1 MPSSVTANGTAL
13 DYTIKKGVQ
22 GWHFEGNTLT
32 TVITVASIPTSQ
44 ATVIHVQRPMDLIQ
58 RRAELDG
65 FAGNM
70 TRLRQAY
77 DTLNKTFPLAW
88 SPDSLVDVMQT
99 GDRLSYH
106 PETVSDELTHF
117 HAELPK
123 AIADVTKMK
132 TAITPEDQK
141 KIAEI
146 LGTNWQHSIVA
157 HLSTYQSDVAA
168 GMAQMQDVTTS
179 IDEASPAQ

>member
-1 MPSSVTANGTAL
+1 M
-13 DYTIKKGVQ
+13 
-22 GWHFEGNTLT
+22 
-32 TVITVASIPTSQ
+32 
-44 ATVIHVQRPMDLIQ
+44 VIHVARPMNLI
-58 RRAELDG
+58 RRRTELDG

-70 TRLRQAY
+70 TRLRQVY

-123 AIADVTKMK
+123 AIADVNKMK
-132 TAITPEDQK
+132 TAITPADQK
-141 KIAEI
+141 KIANI

-157 HLSTYQSDVAA
+157 HLATYQSDVAS
-168 GMAQMQDVTTS
+168 GMAQIQDVSTS
-179 IDEASPAQ
+179 PLSRSSTK

>member
-1 MPSSVTANGTAL
+1 
-13 DYTIKKGVQ
+13 
-22 GWHFEGNTLT
+22 
-32 TVITVASIPTSQ
+32 
-44 ATVIHVQRPMDLIQ
+44 MDLIQ

-141 KIAEI
+141 KIAKI

-157 HLSTYQSDVAA
+157 HLATYQGDVAS
-168 GMAQMQDVTTS
+168 GMAQMQDVATS
-179 IDEASPAQ
+179 ANEASSSKVAEDFADRIHASSLRPNAIGKIATLDSESRRCGWAA

>member
-1 MPSSVTANGTAL
+1 M
-13 DYTIKKGVQ
+13 
-22 GWHFEGNTLT
+22 
-32 TVITVASIPTSQ
+32 VIDVK
-44 ATVIHVQRPMDLIQ
+44 RPMSLIQ
-58 RRAELDG
+58 RRGELDG

-117 HAELPK
+117 HEELPK

-132 TAITPEDQK
+132 TAISPADQK
-141 KIAEI
+141 KIANI

-157 HLSTYQSDVAA
+157 HLATYQSVVAR
-168 GMAQMQDVTTS
+168 GMAQMQDVSTS
-179 IDEASPAQ
+179 TNEESPTK